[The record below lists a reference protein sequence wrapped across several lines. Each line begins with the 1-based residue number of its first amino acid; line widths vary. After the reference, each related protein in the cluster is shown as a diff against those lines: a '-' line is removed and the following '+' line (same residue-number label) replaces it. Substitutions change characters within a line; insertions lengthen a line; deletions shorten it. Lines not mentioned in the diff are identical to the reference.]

1 MILNP
6 IWLRWLSDE
15 EDKNGNRTKLKE
27 NTPDAIR
34 EEYEGLIKEEQE
46 SIAKSKL
53 RKTIF

>member
-34 EEYEGLIKEEQE
+34 EEYEGLIKEEQ
-46 SIAKSKL
+46 
-53 RKTIF
+53 